1 MTSAR
6 SKPVV
11 TSANYSETTRPPA
24 TSSPYRTGQRLKPM
38 DDFVDY
44 LKTYARQRPGTAA
57 LWCFGV
63 GFVVGWKL
71 KPW

>member
-1 MTSAR
+1 MTTTTTQAEINSPRTTGRSAG
-6 SKPVV
+6 
-11 TSANYSETTRPPA
+11 AEQLRPA
-24 TSSPYRTGQRLKPM
+24 
-38 DDFVDY
+38 DDIVDY
-44 LKTYARQRPGTAA
+44 LKTYARQKPEVAA